1 MRNVG
6 RLTTPIFGL
15 GLVDAMPDSFFDG
28 LVAAEPASTRGV
40 VNRGQIAIPNPGDPT
55 QSVGSTRVTRFG
67 WKAGVPSLMQFSA
80 DAYVNEM
87 GITTQSCFR
96 GAALTAFAV
105 ESAPNGVPVSANCDD
120 RAPRQ
125 TRNEPGRRPH
135 RDAVGPGRRRRR
147 LVRQQPHRD
156 PGRRVPVRGVHDG
169 AGAGA
174 RATSPTRSR

>member
-6 RLTTPIFGL
+6 RLTTPTFGL

-28 LVAAEPASTRGV
+28 LVAAEPAAQRGI

-55 QSVGSTRVTRFG
+55 QSVGATRVTRFG
-67 WKAGVPSLMQFSA
+67 WKAGVPSMIQFAA

-105 ESAPNGVPVSANCDD
+105 ESAPNGVPVSAYCDD

-125 TRNEPGRRPH
+125 TGTNPGGGLTATQWARSTTPS
-135 RDAVGPGRRRRR
+135 
-147 LVRQQPHRD
+147 
-156 PGRRVPVRGVHDG
+156 
-169 AGAGA
+169 A
-174 RATSPTRSR
+174 RAPATAPRSRTTCSCSRCS